1 MKQIY
6 NESVIFTLLCF
17 LIFCNGL
24 AFGQN
29 SSVLSKGEWFKFG
42 VTERG
47 MYKIGYEEL
56 QNCGLDVE
64 NINPKNIAVYG
75 TTNKTLPENN
85 SDDRIDDLLEM
96 AIGVI
101 GEEDGKFNS
110 NDEVVFYAE
119 GFRAF
124 DYNSS
129 TKRFDYSQN
138 IYSDTVYYFFTVK
151 NNELGKRWKLID
163 NKNQAIKET
172 INTFKDCI
180 VHEEDSENLT
190 DYGSKWFGESIGTGL
205 EREFTFNLDN
215 ISQNALADIKV
226 AGATGQNTEATKFY
240 IYVDG
245 KEYIK
250 EIEKLNS
257 LYEKYLEFQTNIF
270 QKVSGNKI
278 DIKLK
283 YVGSSLSYLDYIKI
297 HVNRD
302 ITFNGGNYI
311 FYETTLNTEYNK
323 VVMRINT
330 DEKFVLLD
338 ISNPLNVSRVEYDL
352 NENICSFNV
361 LSDKA
366 HSFMAYNSLNKPTF
380 IGKVKN
386 QNLHEAE
393 AVNLVI
399 LVHPLF
405 LEEAERLAKF
415 KRDYEGLSVM
425 VVQQEEIFNEYSGG
439 KQDPT
444 AVRMFLRDMYKRAPK
459 VLRYLL
465 LFGDGS
471 FDYKGRVEPNTNY
484 IVTYQDPEKG
494 LKTGDTFIGEDYF
507 GIFGENE
514 GGLGIGYVNL
524 GIGRFPAQTI
534 KDAKV
539 LVDKVIRYSTKS
551 EKNMGSWKNLFLF
564 MADDEDGNGHLK
576 DAETTNG
583 PIRDYNPALNVDK
596 MYSDSFKKVTTA
608 AGRFFPEVNQ
618 RMKERMEGDGVLI
631 INYFGHA
638 GETGWSEEKI
648 LTNDDVFKW
657 TNYDKMPIIISAT
670 CQFGRFDLPYKT
682 TTGEHTILHE
692 NGGSI
697 ATLTSTRLAY
707 PTNNRKFCVNFFN
720 AMLSMYEQ
728 INTTSTLD
736 SEEGI
741 EFSNAIHSEYGDNYD
756 ARLGDF
762 FKGGKNISYDINNR
776 QFSLLGDPSL
786 KVSMPDYKMIV
797 SSINGKSPNMEISAS
812 ALDNIIVK
820 GKVLDKDGEIADWWN
835 GVATVTF
842 YDKVRGC
849 TTLGNSSSK
858 TNFKVQNEILF
869 CGEVDVVNGNFEAEF
884 IVPKE
889 INYSTGYA
897 RLSLYAYDKATFKE
911 AAGYNNNIALGDINI
926 NKLAEAQPPTINML
940 INNSNNS
947 TFVVNYNTNGELK
960 FNYEISDN
968 IGLYVRKTTN
978 GKDIEMFLDGE
989 AIDFGRP
996 SYDNGNFT
1004 KIWGEFIL
1012 PQLSEGEHTI
1022 TVKGFNICNLS
1033 AEKSY
1038 TFVLQYDNREITMTN
1053 TLISPNPANRED
1065 EITVKFDIIDNINS
1079 QVDVEV
1085 YVYNMNGKIVKVIKE
1100 TIDDYS
1106 YKIKWNDPTLS
1117 AGLYLYKIHIKNAKG
1132 IIATSSCKHIIK

>member
-1 MKQIY
+1 M
-6 NESVIFTLLCF
+6 FTLF
-17 LIFCNGL
+17 LGLLFGNSL

-29 SSVLSKGEWFKFG
+29 SSVLSTGEWFKFG

-56 QNCGLDVE
+56 LKCGLDVE
-64 NINPKNIAVYG
+64 NINPKNIAIYG
-75 TTNKTLPENN
+75 TTNKALPENN

-96 AIGVI
+96 AIGVM
-101 GEEDGKFNS
+101 GEEDGKFDS
-110 NDEVVFYAE
+110 NDKVVFYAE

-129 TKRFDYSQN
+129 IKRFDYSQN
-138 IYSDTVYYFFTVK
+138 IYSDTVYYFLTIK
-151 NNELGKRWKLID
+151 NNELGKRWKLIE
-163 NKNQAIKET
+163 NKNQTIKET

-190 DYGSKWFGESIGTGL
+190 DYGSKWFGESVGIGL
-205 EREFTFNLDN
+205 DREFTFNIDN
-215 ISQNALADIKV
+215 ISKDASADIRI
-226 AGATGQNTEATKFY
+226 AGATGQNQEFTKFY
-240 IYVDG
+240 IYVNG
-245 KEYIK
+245 KEYIQN
-250 EIEKLNS
+250 ISNLNS
-257 LYEKYLEFQTNIF
+257 LYTKYLEFKTSVF

-283 YVGSSLSYLDYIKI
+283 YDGASLSYLDYIKMYI
-297 HVNRD
+297 NRD

-311 FYETTLNTEYNK
+311 FYETTLNREYNK
-323 VVMRINT
+323 VVMTVTT
-330 DEKFVLLD
+330 DEKMELLN
-338 ISNPLNVSRVEYDL
+338 ISDPLNVSKIEYDL
-352 NENICSFNV
+352 NGNICSFNV
-361 LSDKA
+361 LSDRA
-366 HSFMAYNSLNKPTF
+366 NSFMAYNSLNKPTF

-405 LEEAERLAKF
+405 IEEAERLAKF
-415 KRDYEGLSVM
+415 KREYEGLSVM

-444 AVRMFLRDMYKRAPK
+444 AIRMFLKDMYNRAPK

-471 FDYKGRVEPNTNY
+471 FDYKGRIEPNTNY
-484 IVTYQDPEKG
+484 IITYQDPEKG
-494 LKTGDTFIGEDYF
+494 LETGNTFIVEDYF
-507 GIFGENE
+507 GIFGDNE
-514 GGLGIGYVNL
+514 GILGIGYVNL
-524 GIGRFPAQTI
+524 GIGRFPAQTV

-551 EKNMGSWKNLFLF
+551 EKNMGNWKTLLLF

-576 DAETTNG
+576 DVETINE
-583 PIRDYNPALNVDK
+583 PIRNQNPNLNIDK
-596 MYSDSFKKVTTA
+596 MYSDSFKKITTG
-608 AGRFFPEVNQ
+608 AGKFFPEVNQ
-618 RMKERMEGDGVLI
+618 RMKERMEGDGVLF

-682 TTGEHTILHE
+682 TTGEYSMLHE
-692 NGGSI
+692 NGGAI

-707 PTNNRKFCVNFFN
+707 PTHNRKFCNNFFT
-720 AMLSMYEQ
+720 AMLSMYDQ
-728 INTTSTLD
+728 KNTTSIFD
-736 SEEGI
+736 GEE
-741 EFSNAIHSEYGDNYD
+741 ETELSKATHFKYEDNYD

-762 FKGGKNISYDINNR
+762 FRGGKNINYDTNNR

-786 KVSMPDYKMIV
+786 KISMPDYKMIV
-797 SSINGKSPNMEISAS
+797 SSINGKSPDMEIPIS
-812 ALDNIIVK
+812 ALDKISVK
-820 GKVLDKDGEIADWWN
+820 GKVLDKDGETADWWN
-835 GVATVTF
+835 GVATVTL
-842 YDKVRGC
+842 YDKVREC
-849 TTLGNSSSK
+849 TTLGNNSSK

-869 CGEVDVVNGNFEAEF
+869 CGEVDVVGGNFDVEF

-889 INYSTGYA
+889 INYSIGNA
-897 RLSLYAYDKATFKE
+897 KIGLYAYDKSTFKE
-911 AAGYNNNIALGDINI
+911 AAGYNNNILLGDINI

-940 INNSNNS
+940 INNSGNS
-947 TFVVNYNTNGELK
+947 SFVINYNTDGELK
-960 FNYEISDN
+960 LNYEISDN
-968 IGLYVRKTTN
+968 VGLYVRKTTN

-989 AIDFGRP
+989 AIDFGKP
-996 SYDNGNFT
+996 NYDNGNFT
-1004 KIWGEFIL
+1004 KIWGELIL
-1012 PQLSEGEHTI
+1012 PRLSEGEHTVTI
-1022 TVKGFNICNLS
+1022 KGFNICNLS
-1033 AEKSY
+1033 TEKSY
-1038 TFVLQYDNREITMTN
+1038 TFTVQYDNQDITMTN
-1053 TLISPNPANRED
+1053 TLISPNPANRGD
-1065 EITVKFDIIDNINS
+1065 EITVKFDIVDNIDS
-1079 QVDVEV
+1079 QVEVEV
-1085 YVYNMNGKIVKVIKE
+1085 YIYNMNGKIVKMIKE

-1117 AGLYLYKIHIKNAKG
+1117 AGLYLYKIHIKNEKG